1 MSSGEKNKMQYFLK
15 VQVQRLIGKK
25 HETETEKQKSLR
37 KGKEEE
43 IIRQEII
50 VELFSCIKHCNRCFQ
65 LIKSSKQPLEGFV
78 CLKMRI
84 LRQS

>member
-37 KGKEEE
+37 KGREEE
-43 IIRQEII
+43 IA
-50 VELFSCIKHCNRCFQ
+50 L
-65 LIKSSKQPLEGFV
+65 KSHETF
-78 CLKMRI
+78 I
-84 LRQS
+84 